1 MVDGLVDIRIAY
13 LKQQE
18 LPLEVRPAAT
28 ATAVATE
35 TDAGEPQSKRQR
47 LQ

>member
-18 LPLEVRPAAT
+18 LPKEVRPAAT
-28 ATAVATE
+28 AAATD
-35 TDAGEPQSKRQR
+35 TDAEEPEIKRQKV
-47 LQ
+47 Q